1 MLPSFNQ
8 FFNGEVV
15 LLVILVKTG
24 VWQGMKFILIIIL
37 QILIWK
43 NSWFVSSDHASYSQL
58 VGPLQPRDTIVGNM
72 TLNSAGQVRIF
83 PELKISLLIV
93 KKWVIETADTTKG
106 QTTTLTV
113 STGVTEVDA
122 FVTLEVYGISDCSD
136 FPNGECVF
144 SSLWLESNGVV
155 QFADWHVSTRK

>member
-72 TLNSAGQVRIF
+72 TLNSAGQVRMF
-83 PELKISLLIV
+83 SELKISLLIV
-93 KKWVIETADTTKG
+93 KKSGLLKLLIQPKDK
-106 QTTTLTV
+106 QL
-113 STGVTEVDA
+113 
-122 FVTLEVYGISDCSD
+122 L
-136 FPNGECVF
+136 
-144 SSLWLESNGVV
+144 
-155 QFADWHVSTRK
+155 